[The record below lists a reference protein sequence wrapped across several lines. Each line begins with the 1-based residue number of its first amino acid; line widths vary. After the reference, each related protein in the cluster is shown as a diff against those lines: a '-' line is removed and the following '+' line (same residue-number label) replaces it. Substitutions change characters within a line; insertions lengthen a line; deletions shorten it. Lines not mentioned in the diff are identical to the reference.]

1 MTEEE
6 LQVFVVLKIKTSPVV
21 NLDMTLSKNANNKLC
36 CSQTPKIR
44 FLAPRPIY
52 LFYYLGYISSFL
64 FQIFQCVMAL
74 ALSLIGFC
82 DCVDFCCWYDLK
94 ITVNCFKETPFLS
107 SKNIFCPS
115 KSSFLITRAKFKLCF
130 LT

>member
-6 LQVFVVLKIKTSPVV
+6 LQIFAVLKIKTSPVV
-21 NLDMTLSKNANNKLC
+21 NLDMTLSKNVNNKLC
-36 CSQTPKIR
+36 CSQTSKTC

-52 LFYYLGYISSFL
+52 IFYYLGYISSFL

-74 ALSLIGFC
+74 AFSLIGFC
-82 DCVDFCCWYDLK
+82 DYVDLCCWYDLK
-94 ITVNCFKETPFLS
+94 ITVNCLEETPFLS
-107 SKNIFCPS
+107 SKNICGPS
-115 KSSFLITRAKFKLCF
+115 KSSFLITRAKFKLCY